1 MLKAKKLESVIK
13 KGTWIEHAPM
23 REYTSFRAG
32 GTADLLVSPGSEEEL
47 RQCLRLLNGEGEPFL
62 IMGNGSN
69 LLVRDGGYRGTIVR
83 MNECCNEVE
92 GEGPDFRVGAGVS
105 LSVCARMAMEK
116 GFAGME
122 FACGIPGSMGG
133 GTFMNAGAYG
143 GELKDIITSV
153 DVLHRDGSGGET
165 IPGEQMAFGYRH
177 SALMESGDIATAV
190 RLRLVKGDPETIAAE
205 MKTLTVRRNARQ
217 PVNYPS
223 AGSFFKRPP
232 NHFAGK
238 LIQDA
243 GLKGLTVGG
252 AQVSVLHSG
261 FIINT
266 GTATATDIIQLM
278 HLIQARVKEQSGVML
293 EPEVRLIG
301 EDQ

>member
-23 REYTSFRAG
+23 KEYTSFRAG
-32 GTADLLVSPGSEEEL
+32 GTADLLVIPGSEEEL
-47 RQCLRLLNGEGEPFL
+47 QQCLRLLTGEGEPFFV
-62 IMGNGSN
+62 MGNGSN
-69 LLVRDGGYRGTIVR
+69 LLVQDGGYRGTIIR
-83 MNECCNEVE
+83 MSDCCNEIE
-92 GEGPDFRVGAGVS
+92 GEGPDFRVGAAVS
-105 LSVCARMAMEK
+105 LSACARMAMEK
-116 GFAGME
+116 GYTGME

-143 GELKDIITSV
+143 RELKDIITSV
-153 DVLHRDGSGGET
+153 EVLHRDGSGSET
-165 IPGEQMAFGYRH
+165 IPGKQMAFGYRH
-177 SALMESGDIATAV
+177 SALAESGDIVTAV
-190 RLRLVKGDPETIAAE
+190 CLRLAPGDPAAIAAE
-205 MKTLTVRRNARQ
+205 MKTLNARRNTKQ
-217 PVNYPS
+217 PVHSPS

-232 NHFAGK
+232 GHFAGK

-266 GTATATDIIQLM
+266 GTATATDIVQLM
-278 HLIQARVKEQSGVML
+278 HLIQARVREQSGVML
-293 EPEVRLIG
+293 EPEVRIIG